1 MKWQQRSLSLMVL
14 VLIGLVSLMM
24 LARWSPWLS
33 ESYAKKRTIGAF
45 EQLNAEVS
53 DGCGFNCEDCGVKS
67 MWQVPFGRKVWLEYN
82 CGGPYEN
89 EQAQPPNFTTTA
101 FVSFW
106 GKVTIEGVH

>member
-1 MKWQQRSLSLMVL
+1 MRWQLRSLSLMVL

-33 ESYAKKRTIGAF
+33 ESYTVARAVHTF
-45 EQLNAEVS
+45 ERLNAEVA
-53 DGCGFNCEDCGVKS
+53 DGCGFQCEQCGVKG

-82 CGGPYEN
+82 CGGPYESA
-89 EQAQPPNFTTTA
+89 QAYPPNYTTTG

-106 GKVTIEGVH
+106 GKVTIEGFD